1 MEYSQPKS
9 FRLKKGEHNL
19 RSVVN
24 WQGVL
29 KQIAVEQLVG
39 VLLTNNWEVGL
50 AVDIMYVY

>member
-9 FRLKKGEHNL
+9 FRLKKGERNL

-24 WQGVL
+24 WQGML

-39 VLLTNNWEVGL
+39 ILLTNNWEVGL